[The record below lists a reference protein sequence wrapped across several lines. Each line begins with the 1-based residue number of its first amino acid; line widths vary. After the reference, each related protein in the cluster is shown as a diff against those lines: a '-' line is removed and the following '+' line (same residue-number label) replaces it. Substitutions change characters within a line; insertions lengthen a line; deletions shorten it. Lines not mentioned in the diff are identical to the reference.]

1 MNGTQAELQKFIEDF
16 RADFLTLPF
25 EEVAFPRGVKGLEK
39 YRSASMI
46 YDKGTPIHV
55 KGALL
60 FNNILKE
67 KGIKHIMP
75 ISDGDK
81 IKFAYLK
88 MPNPVKDTVIAI
100 PDEIPKELLYIDK
113 YIDREMQ
120 FNKSFLEPLKSVTE
134 VIGWETEQKS
144 TLEDFFS

>member
-1 MNGTQAELQKFIEDF
+1 
-16 RADFLTLPF
+16 
-25 EEVAFPRGVKGLEK
+25 VKGMLK
-39 YRSASMI
+39 YASSSMI

-55 KGALL
+55 KGSLI
-60 FNNILKE
+60 FNYILKE
-67 KGIKHIMP
+67 KGIKSIMP

-100 PDEIPKELLYIDK
+100 PDEIPEELLYIDK

-120 FNKSFLEPLKSVTE
+120 FSKSFMEPLKSITE

-144 TLEDFFS
+144 TLEDFFA